1 MNREQVNQIV
11 NAVLYEGFL
20 LYPYRA
26 SSKKNARER
35 FTFGR
40 VYPHAYSVAQ
50 GGAEPEASQTE
61 CLALV
66 QQDAGPLQF
75 NITVKFLQPLAPDP
89 QTGWQ
94 DAQEREIPLQF
105 LPGTPLH
112 REFSF
117 PLTGEG
123 SLQGRIE
130 VNSQT
135 LDSGALKITV
145 RVSNRT
151 PVPETE
157 LADSKKILERTFT
170 STHVLLQIRGGEFL
184 SLTDPPEAYHEAA
197 EACQNRGTWPVLL
210 GDASRQEKDTLLAS
224 PIILYDYPQI
234 APESPGDLHDGTEI
248 DEILSLR
255 IRTLSDQEKL
265 EMSQVHAFARNI
277 LERTENLSPEQWLG
291 MHGTLREVNPLDEQI
306 FGNSAALESVALGDR
321 ELRCGDRVR
330 IRPKQRADAMDM
342 ALAGKVAL
350 IEALEQ
356 DAEGRVHL
364 ALVLDEDPGR
374 DLGLLR
380 QPGHRFFYN
389 LEEVEPIGEPS

>member
-40 VYPHAYSVAQ
+40 VYPRDYSVAQ
-50 GGAEPEASQTE
+50 GGAEPFVSQTE
-61 CLALV
+61 CLALGG
-66 QQDAGPLQF
+66 QEAGPLQL
-75 NITVKFLQPLAPDP
+75 NITVKFLQPLAADP

-94 DAQEREIPLQF
+94 DAQEREIPLQY

-123 SLQGRIE
+123 ALQGRIE
-130 VNSQT
+130 VDSHT
-135 LDSGALKITV
+135 LDAGPFKITV
-145 RVSNRT
+145 RISNLT
-151 PVPETE
+151 SVPQAAMED
-157 LADSKKILERTFT
+157 AQQILERTFT
-170 STHVLLQIRGGEFL
+170 STHVLLQITGGEFL
-184 SLTDPPEAYHEAA
+184 SLTDPPVAYREAA
-197 EACQNRGTWPVLL
+197 ETCQNRGTWPVLL

-255 IRTLSDQEKL
+255 IRTLSDAEKL

-277 LERTENLSPEQWLG
+277 LERTENLSPEQMLG
-291 MHGTLREVNPLDEQI
+291 MHGTLREVNPLDEKI
-306 FGNSAALESVALGDR
+306 FGNSEVLQSVACGDS
-321 ELRCGDRVR
+321 ELRRGDRVR
-330 IRPKQRADAMDM
+330 IRPKHRADAMDM

-374 DLGLLR
+374 DLGLMR

-389 LEEVEPIGEPS
+389 LDEVEPIGETP